1 MKPGCYVFDTQDPN
15 LCIMVSELAMDVENE
30 LTIEME
36 VSPVPKDMA
45 QDMMGAVKRV
55 F

>member
-1 MKPGCYVFDTQDPN
+1 MFLIHRIRIC
-15 LCIMVSELAMDVENE
+15 SELAMDVENE